1 MEIWWIYIRE
11 LSTHKIAC
19 KMFCIDEHKE
29 EARLNACIET
39 EHDLWKE
46 TDRRSVLRVVCTQAP
61 GLHVKYI
68 GSKFCGYRSWFSD
81 FLRTIHEEC
90 FESSFMVANGNHKTS
105 RHLIWPWQYT
115 QITPMPT
122 DRNTHHTFNQFD
134 RTLLQFNTDIDIYI
148 YFFLLSRYLI
158 YMWDDWLPVY
168 RVSQ

>member
-1 MEIWWIYIRE
+1 MRNYIYKLEEWRYDEFIFE
-11 LSTHKIAC
+11 SWVHKIAC

-29 EARLNACIET
+29 EARLDACIET
-39 EHDLWKE
+39 KHDLWKE
-46 TDRRSVLRVVCTQAP
+46 TDRRSVLRVVCTQA
-61 GLHVKYI
+61 
-68 GSKFCGYRSWFSD
+68 KFCGYRSWFSD

-90 FESSFMVANGNHKTS
+90 FQSSFMVANGNHKTS

-148 YFFLLSRYLI
+148 FFLLSRYLI

-168 RVSQ
+168 RASQ